1 MKTSGDRI
9 LTTHV
14 GSLPRPEN
22 LIELLRAKDARED
35 YDRGRFARE
44 VRQSVTA
51 VVRKQAEL
59 GIDVV
64 DDGEHSKA
72 GFSSYVRA
80 RLRGLEPAPKGVTRP
95 TNVSKDSLAFPGAYE
110 DLKQMYD
117 GRTRWL
123 RRPRAPNS
131 MPLVCTGPITYIGHG
146 DVQADIENL
155 KLALQQSPAPEG
167 FITAL
172 SPTNIEGYFA
182 NQYYQTQHAYLFA
195 IADAIREEYKAITDA
210 GFIVQIDDPRL
221 ITHYDR
227 TPGITLEENRRFI
240 AQHIEAV
247 NYALRGIPPERVR
260 FHTCYS
266 TNMAPRT
273 HDLELKHFVEQ
284 MLTINAAGYSIEAA
298 NPRHEHEWRVWEDAK
313 LPDGKVLIPGVISH
327 CSYLVEHPE
336 LVCQRIVRFAS
347 VVGRERVIASND
359 CGFATSAAGDDLPPD
374 IAWAKLDALVAGAR
388 LATKQLW
395 GRA

>member
-1 MKTSGDRI
+1 MKVSTDRI
-9 LTTHV
+9 ITSHV
-14 GSLPRPEN
+14 GSLPRPN
-22 LIELLRAKDARED
+22 SIVELLRAKDARED
-35 YDRGRFARE
+35 YDRDRFTTE
-44 VRQSVTA
+44 VRESVLA
-51 VVRKQAEL
+51 VVHKQIDV

-80 RLRGLEPAPKGVTRP
+80 RLGGLEPAPKGVTRP
-95 TNVSKDSLAFPGAYE
+95 PNVSKDSLAFPGAYE

-117 GRTRWL
+117 ARTRWL
-123 RRPRAPNS
+123 GRPRAPNTV
-131 MPLVCTGPITYIGHG
+131 PLYCTGPMTYIGQE
-146 DVQADIENL
+146 DVKTDIDNL
-155 KLALQQSPAPEG
+155 RLALKDSPTREG

-172 SPTNIEGYFA
+172 SPTNIEGYFE
-182 NQYYQTQHAYLFA
+182 NKYYRTQEEYLLA
-195 IADAIREEYKAITDA
+195 IADAMREEYKAITEA

-221 ITHYDR
+221 ITYYDR
-227 TPGITLEENRRFI
+227 NPAITLEENRRFI
-240 AQHIEAV
+240 AQHVEAL
-247 NYALRGIPPERVR
+247 NHALRGIPSEKIR

-266 TNMAPRT
+266 TNMAPRV
-273 HDLELKHFVEQ
+273 HDLELKDFVDQ
-284 MLTINAAGYSIEAA
+284 MLKINAAGYSIEAS
-298 NPRHEHEWRVWEDAK
+298 NPRHEHEWQVWEETK

-336 LVCQRIVRFAS
+336 LIAQRISRFAG

-374 IAWAKLDALVAGAR
+374 IAWAKLGALVAGAR
-388 LATKQLW
+388 LASKQLW

>member
-1 MKTSGDRI
+1 MRISSERI

-14 GSLPRPEN
+14 GSLPRPN
-22 LIELLRAKDARED
+22 HLIELLRAKDARED
-35 YDRGRFARE
+35 YDRGRFARD
-44 VRQSVTA
+44 VRQSVMA
-51 VVRKQAEL
+51 VVRKQAEV

-80 RLRGLEPAPKGVTRP
+80 RLGGLEPAPKGVTRP
-95 TNVSKDSLAFPGAYE
+95 PNVSKDSLAFPAAYE

-117 GRTRWL
+117 SRTRWL
-123 RRPRAPNS
+123 GRPAAPS
-131 MPLVCTGPITYIGHG
+131 AIPLYCTGPLTYIGHA

-155 KLALQQSPAPEG
+155 KLALEQSPAGEG

-182 NQYYQTQHAYLFA
+182 NKYYKTHEEYLFA
-195 IADAIREEYKAITDA
+195 IADAMREEYKAITDA

-227 TPGITLEENRRFI
+227 TPGITLEENRKFI

-247 NYALRGIPPERVR
+247 NHSLGGISPEKVR

-273 HDLELKHFVEQ
+273 HDLELKHFVDQ

-298 NPRHEHEWRVWEDAK
+298 NPRHEHEWRVWEDIK
-313 LPDGKVLIPGVISH
+313 LPDGKFLIPGVISH
-327 CSYLVEHPE
+327 CSYLVEHAE
-336 LVCQRIVRFAS
+336 LVAQRIARFAS

-359 CGFATSAAGDDLPPD
+359 CGFATSAAG
-374 IAWAKLDALVAGAR
+374 GAR

>member
-1 MKTSGDRI
+1 MKVSTDRI
-9 LTTHV
+9 ITSHV
-14 GSLPRPEN
+14 GSLPRPN
-22 LIELLRAKDARED
+22 SIVELLRAKDARED
-35 YDRGRFARE
+35 YDRDRFAIE
-44 VRQSVTA
+44 VRESVVA
-51 VVRKQAEL
+51 VVHKQIDI

-80 RLRGLEPAPKGVTRP
+80 RLGGLEPAPKDVTRP
-95 TNVSKDSLAFPGAYE
+95 PNVSKDSLAFPGAYE

-117 GRTRWL
+117 ARSRWLGRTR
-123 RRPRAPNS
+123 APNT
-131 MPLVCTGPITYIGHG
+131 MPLYCTGPMTYIGQE
-146 DVQADIENL
+146 DVKTDIDNL
-155 KLALQQSPAPEG
+155 RLALKDSPTREG

-172 SPTNIEGYFA
+172 SPTNIEGYFE
-182 NQYYQTQHAYLFA
+182 NKYYRTQEEYLLA
-195 IADAIREEYKAITDA
+195 IADAMREEYKAITEA

-221 ITHYDR
+221 ITYYDR
-227 TPGITLEENRRFI
+227 NPAITLEENRRFI
-240 AQHIEAV
+240 AQHVEAL
-247 NYALRGIPPERVR
+247 NHALRGIPSEKIR

-266 TNMAPRT
+266 TNMAPRV
-273 HDLELKHFVEQ
+273 HDLELKDFVDQ
-284 MLTINAAGYSIEAA
+284 MLKINAAGYSIEAS
-298 NPRHEHEWRVWEDAK
+298 NPRHEHEWQVWEETK

-336 LVCQRIVRFAS
+336 LIAQRISRFAG

-374 IAWAKLDALVAGAR
+374 IAWAKLEALVAGAR

>member
-1 MKTSGDRI
+1 MKISADRI

-14 GSLPRPEN
+14 GSLPRPHH
-22 LIELLRAKDARED
+22 LIELLRAKDSRED
-35 YDRGRFARE
+35 YDREVFSRE

-80 RLRGLEPAPKGVTRP
+80 RLGGLEPAPKGIARP
-95 TNVSKDSLAFPGAYE
+95 PNVSKDSLAFPRAYE
-110 DLKQMYD
+110 ELKQMYD
-117 GRTRWL
+117 GRSRWL
-123 RRPRAPNS
+123 GRARAPNT
-131 MPLVCTGPITYIGHG
+131 MPLYCAGPITYIGHA

-155 KLALQQSPAPEG
+155 KRALEQSSAQEG
-167 FITAL
+167 FVTAL

-182 NQYYQTQHAYLFA
+182 NKYYKTQEEYLFA
-195 IADAIREEYKAITDA
+195 IADAMREEYKAVTDA

-227 TPGITLEENRRFI
+227 TPGITLEENRKFI

-247 NYALRGIPPERVR
+247 NHALRGLPPEKIR

-273 HDLELKHFVEQ
+273 HDLELKHFVDQ

-298 NPRHEHEWRVWEDAK
+298 NPRHEHEWRVWEDTR
-313 LPDGKVLIPGVISH
+313 LPDDKVLIPGVISH

-336 LVCQRIVRFAS
+336 LVAQRIARFAS

>member
-1 MKTSGDRI
+1 MRTSVDRI

-14 GSLPRPEN
+14 GSLPRPNN
-22 LIELLRAKDARED
+22 LIELLRAKDAREE
-35 YDRGRFARE
+35 YDRGRFAHE
-44 VRQSVTA
+44 VRKSVTA
-51 VVRKQAEL
+51 VVRKQVAV

-80 RLRGLEPAPKGVTRP
+80 RLGGLESAPKGVTRP
-95 TNVSKDSLAFPGAYE
+95 PNISPDSLAFPGAYE
-110 DLKQMYD
+110 DLKRMYD

-123 RRPRAPNS
+123 GRPQAPNT
-131 MPLVCTGPITYIGHG
+131 MPLYCTGPITYIGHA
-146 DVQADIENL
+146 DVQFDMENL
-155 KLALQQSPAPEG
+155 RLALEQSPAQEG

-182 NQYYQTQHAYLFA
+182 NKYYKTQEEYLFA
-195 IADAIREEYKAITDA
+195 IADAMREEYKAITDA

-227 TPGITLEENRRFI
+227 TPSITLEENRKFI

-247 NYALRGIPPERVR
+247 NHALRGIPPEKVR

-273 HDLELKHFVEQ
+273 QDLELKHFVDQ
-284 MLTINAAGYSIEAA
+284 MLAINAAGYSIEAA
-298 NPRHEHEWRVWEDAK
+298 NPRHEHEWRVWEDTK
-313 LPDGKVLIPGVISH
+313 LPDGKLLIPGVISH
-327 CSYLVEHPE
+327 CSYLVEHPD
-336 LVCQRIVRFAS
+336 LVAQRIARFAS

-359 CGFATSAAGDDLPPD
+359 CGFATSAAGDDIPPD
-374 IAWAKLDALVAGAR
+374 IAWAKLDALVAGTR
-388 LATKQLW
+388 FATKQLW
-395 GRA
+395 GRT

>member
-1 MKTSGDRI
+1 MKISTDRI

-14 GSLPRPEN
+14 GSLPRPN
-22 LIELLRAKDARED
+22 TLVELLRAKDALED
-35 YDRGRFARE
+35 YDRDRFARE

-51 VVRKQAEL
+51 VVRKQAGL

-80 RLRGLEPAPKGVTRP
+80 RLGGLEPAPDGAMRP
-95 TNVSKDSLAFPGAYE
+95 PNVSKDSLAFPGAYD

-117 GRTRWL
+117 ARTRWL
-123 RRPRAPNS
+123 GRPRAPNT
-131 MPLVCTGPITYIGHG
+131 MPLVCTGPITYIGHA
-146 DVQADIENL
+146 DVRADIENL
-155 KLALQQSPAPEG
+155 KLALQPSPAAEG

-182 NQYYQTQHAYLFA
+182 NEYYKSQQEYLFA
-195 IADAIREEYKAITDA
+195 IADAMHEEYKAVTDA

-227 TPGITLEENRRFI
+227 TPGITVEENRKFI

-247 NYALRGIPPERVR
+247 NHALRRIPPEKVR

-273 HDLELKHFVEQ
+273 HDLELKDFVDQ

-298 NPRHEHEWRVWEDAK
+298 NPRHEHEWRVWEDIK

-336 LVCQRIVRFAS
+336 LVAQRIARFAG

-359 CGFATSAAGDDLPPD
+359 CGFATSAAGDDIPPD
-374 IAWAKLDALVAGAR
+374 IAWAKLEALVAGAR
-388 LATKQLW
+388 LATRQLW
-395 GRA
+395 GRS